1 MAKNV
6 DGLQQRFMD
15 NPFSIINTATD
26 RWQSRKR
33 GWIALGI
40 ESEVGRDARAFNI
53 KEWMGDTEDVQVAT
67 QSDTSIFDPALC
79 EILYT
84 WFVPEKTRDSHSPID
99 RPVVLDP
106 FAGGS
111 VRGIVASQMG
121 LDYVG
126 IELRQEQVDANRIQF
141 GRIGGKDG
149 ANCTWVQGDSAKRLP
164 QLGDEYDMLLTC
176 PPYGDLEVYS
186 DDPADISN
194 MDVDGFDEAYADI
207 MAKALCKMQPNTFAC
222 VVVGDYR
229 DKKGYLCNFVSK
241 TIAACEVHG
250 FRLFNEIILQN
261 VVGTLALRVARQWET
276 NRKIGKMHQNVL
288 VFYNGDPRKM
298 KDHWHKMNEVDQ
310 KTLAEWL

>member
-15 NPFSIINTATD
+15 NPFSIINTSTD
-26 RWQSRKR
+26 RWQRRKR
-33 GWIALGI
+33 GWVALGI

-53 KEWMGDTEDVQVAT
+53 KEWMDETGDVQVAT

-84 WFVPEKTRDSHSPID
+84 WFVPDETRGDGPLR

-111 VRGIVASQMG
+111 VRGIVAAQMG

-149 ANCTWVQGDSAKRLP
+149 ASCEWIQGDSNKRLD
-164 QLGDEYDMLLTC
+164 QLGDKYDFLLTC

-186 DDPADISN
+186 DHPDDISN
-194 MDVDGFDEAYADI
+194 MPTYEFDRIYASI
-207 MAKALCKMQPNTFAC
+207 MSKALSKMGKNTFVA

-229 DKKGYLCNFVSK
+229 DKSGYLCNFVSK
-241 TIAACEVHG
+241 TIEACQVNG

-288 VFYNGDPRKM
+288 VFYNGDPKQM
-298 KDHWHKMNEVDQ
+298 KEHWHKMNQVDQ
-310 KTLAEWL
+310 KTLADWL